1 MNRLGYVTR
10 GLCVGKS
17 SGIIYNRVIIL
28 GSFAGSILATR
39 TNKGMR
45 TLVLEARG
53 MKLLPTADD
62 PEGILDSSKRQKLP
76 D

>member
-17 SGIIYNRVIIL
+17 SDITYNRVIIL
-28 GSFAGSILATR
+28 GSFARSFLATR

-45 TLVLEARG
+45 ALFLEARG
-53 MKLLPTADD
+53 MKLLPTTDD
-62 PEGILDSSKRQKLP
+62 PEGILDSSKKQKLP